1 MNLDVICVGAAG
13 FDIFVSGKD
22 LKPSQIARDASI
34 TLRSDAIYKVDHVV
48 YEVGGSGMN
57 SAITFARQGIR
68 TGCIA
73 RTGKDHLANQI
84 KILAKY
90 EQIEHELLINNPE
103 HHSDMNFHVI
113 TERNHEINLNYNN
126 SFHSLGVRDLHFPGL
141 KTRLLYLAEL
151 PHNFK
156 LYKFFAAWARA
167 NHAQL
172 AVNVMDLRDYRQKQ
186 VNFVLATADVVL
198 LPISFAREIFKETN
212 DPIEIIRQVNAFGA
226 KSIVL
231 YDVNQE
237 AYAFFDNT
245 VYSCG
250 VYRKLNPLDLTGCND
265 VFCASYM
272 SAYFQQKS
280 VPEAL
285 TLASANACSVSEVF
299 GTRSGILK
307 KPALR
312 TIKTTTEVL

>member
-1 MNLDVICVGAAG
+1 MNLDVISVGAAG

-22 LKPSQIARDASI
+22 FKLSHITRDTSIALHTDVTYKI
-34 TLRSDAIYKVDHVV
+34 EHAI

-57 SAITFARQGIR
+57 AAITFARQGIR

-90 EQIEHELLINNPE
+90 EQIEHELLINKPE
-103 HHSDMNFHVI
+103 HHTDLNFHII
-113 TERNHEINLNYNN
+113 TDRNKDIKLRYDN
-126 SFHSLGVRDLHFPGL
+126 SFCSLRPKDLYFPGL

-151 PHNFK
+151 PYDFK
-156 LYKFFAAWARA
+156 LYKFFATWARA
-167 NHAQL
+167 NHIQL
-172 AVNVMDLRDYRQKQ
+172 AVNIMDFHNYRRKQ
-186 VNFVLATADVVL
+186 INFVLTTANVVL
-198 LPISFAREIFKETN
+198 MPINFAQEIFVETS
-212 DPIEIIRQVNAFGA
+212 DPAEILRQIYAFGA

-231 YDVNQE
+231 YDVTQE
-237 AYAFFDNT
+237 AYAFYDDT
-245 VYSCG
+245 VYHCG
-250 VYRKLNPLDLTGCND
+250 VYRKLNPLDITGCND
-265 VFCASYM
+265 VFCAGFM

-280 VPEAL
+280 IPEAL
-285 TLASANACSVSEVF
+285 TLASANACSVAEVF

>member
-1 MNLDVICVGAAG
+1 MNLDVISVGAAG

-22 LKPSQIARDASI
+22 LKPSQISRDASI
-34 TLRSDAIYKVDHVV
+34 TLHTDANYNIDHAV

-57 SAITFARQGIR
+57 SAITFARQGLR

-103 HHSDMNFHVI
+103 HHSDLNFHII
-113 TERNHEINLNYNN
+113 TDRNKDIKLNYNN
-126 SFHSLGVRDLHFPGL
+126 SFHSLRAKDLHFPGL

-151 PHNFK
+151 PYDFK
-156 LYKFFAAWARA
+156 LYKFFATWARA
-167 NHAQL
+167 NHAQM
-172 AVNVMDLRDYRQKQ
+172 AVNIMDFRDYRQKQ
-186 VNFVLATADVVL
+186 INFVLATADVVL
-198 LPISFAREIFKETN
+198 MPINFAREIFVETN
-212 DPIEIIRQVNAFGA
+212 DPIEIIRQINAFGA

-231 YDVNQE
+231 YDVTQE
-237 AYAFFDNT
+237 AYAFYDDT
-245 VYSCG
+245 VYGCG
-250 VYRKLNPLDLTGCND
+250 VYRKLNPLDITGCND
-265 VFCASYM
+265 VFCAGFM

-280 VPEAL
+280 IPEAL